1 LITDSRAV
9 AVAGRANRLI
19 MWGLT
24 RPHEFAIVWYAYCT
38 HRKGVGMCSRN
49 ILTESGVCL
58 HGAESNGPRGLGLEC
73 RRHCGTFGTETR
85 SMKKTIRTVFCLMLA
100 GALLIQFGCGRGSGP
115 HSNGDGEAALVPVE
129 VAEVSRGDISAFFT
143 GTATLEA
150 EEETQVVAK
159 VGGVVEQILV
169 EEGDYVVAG
178 QVLAKLDDE
187 KLAVQVERT
196 RANLQNLEE
205 EYRRSEELFRGN
217 MISAQEFQ
225 KAKYDFERQKAEHDL
240 AKLDLEYTSIR
251 SPISG
256 VVAERLIKMGNM
268 VLPNQATFS
277 VTGMDP
283 LLAVLHVPERQLGK
297 LRVGHAASLE
307 VDALAGAEY
316 LGRIDRISPVVDP
329 ATGTVKV
336 TVEVRD
342 RRRSLKP
349 GMFARVNIVHDVHA
363 GALLVPKDAIIA
375 EDRESSVFVVR
386 DSTAYRQTV
395 QTGYVNSSHIE
406 VLSGVVEGDTVVT
419 IGKGGLKDSTKVELV
434 SGEPG
439 ARGKGRDKGTP
450 EDAES
455 AAEADSSGA
464 GESEVPVADT
474 TMADD
479 GDSAEA
485 ELTEASS
492 Q

>member
-1 LITDSRAV
+1 
-9 AVAGRANRLI
+9 
-19 MWGLT
+19 
-24 RPHEFAIVWYAYCT
+24 
-38 HRKGVGMCSRN
+38 
-49 ILTESGVCL
+49 
-58 HGAESNGPRGLGLEC
+58 
-73 RRHCGTFGTETR
+73 
-85 SMKKTIRTVFCLMLA
+85 MKKMIWAAFYLMLA
-100 GALLIQFGCGRGSGP
+100 GVLLIQFGCGRGS
-115 HSNGDGEAALVPVE
+115 HSQSNGDGETALVPVE
-129 VAEVSRGDISAFFT
+129 TAHVSRGDISAFFT

-150 EEETQVVAK
+150 EEETRVVAK
-159 VGGVVEQILV
+159 VGGVVEEILV

-196 RANLQNLEE
+196 RANLQNLEG
-205 EYRRSEELFRGN
+205 EYHRSEELFRGN

-256 VVAERLIKMGNM
+256 VVAERLIKVGNM

-297 LRVGHAASLE
+297 LRVGHKATLE
-307 VDALAGAEY
+307 VDALAGAEFQ
-316 LGRIDRISPVVDP
+316 GRIDRISPVVDP
-329 ATGTVKV
+329 ETGTVKV

-342 RRRSLKP
+342 RTRKLKP
-349 GMFARVNIVHDVHA
+349 GMFARVNVVHDVHTA
-363 GALLVPKDAIIA
+363 ALLVPKDAIIA
-375 EDRESSVFVVR
+375 EDRESCVFVVR

-406 VLSGVVEGDTVVT
+406 ILSGVDEGDTVVT

-439 ARGKGRDKGTP
+439 ARTGKEPKP
-450 EDAES
+450 EDAEG
-455 AAEADSSGA
+455 AGEVDSSGTD
-464 GESEVPVADT
+464 GTEGQVADT
-474 TMADD
+474 TMVDV
-479 GDSAEA
+479 GDSGDA
-485 ELTEASS
+485 ELTEASTR
-492 Q
+492 

>member
-1 LITDSRAV
+1 V
-9 AVAGRANRLI
+9 
-19 MWGLT
+19 
-24 RPHEFAIVWYAYCT
+24 
-38 HRKGVGMCSRN
+38 
-49 ILTESGVCL
+49 
-58 HGAESNGPRGLGLEC
+58 
-73 RRHCGTFGTETR
+73 
-85 SMKKTIRTVFCLMLA
+85 
-100 GALLIQFGCGRGSGP
+100 LLIQFGCGRGS
-115 HSNGDGEAALVPVE
+115 HAESNGDEETALVPVE

-169 EEGDYVVAG
+169 EEGDYVTAG
-178 QVLAKLDDE
+178 QILAKLDYE
-187 KLAVQVERT
+187 KIAVQVERA

-205 EYRRSEELFRGN
+205 EYQRSDELFRGN

-225 KAKYDFERQKAEHDL
+225 KAKYDFERQKAEYDL
-240 AKLDLEYTSIR
+240 ASLDFEYTSIR
-251 SPISG
+251 APISG
-256 VVAERLIKMGNM
+256 VVAERLIKVGNM

-307 VDALAGAEY
+307 VDALAGAEFS
-316 LGRIDRISPVVDP
+316 GRIDRISPVVDP

-342 RRRSLKP
+342 RTRSLKP
-349 GMFARVNIVHDVHA
+349 GMFARVNIVHDVHTDA
-363 GALLVPKDAIIA
+363 MLVPKDAVIA
-375 EDRESSVFVVR
+375 EDRESCVFVVR

-395 QTGYVNSSHIE
+395 ETGYVNSSHIE
-406 VLSGVVEGDTVVT
+406 VLSGVDEGDTVVT
-419 IGKGGLKDSTKVELV
+419 IGKGGLRDSTKVELV

-439 ARGKGRDKGTP
+439 TRGGAGGKP
-450 EDAES
+450 EDAEGV
-455 AAEADSSGA
+455 AETDSSGTGETEASVTDTTVA
-464 GESEVPVADT
+464 GE
-474 TMADD
+474 M
-479 GDSAEA
+479 DSTEA
-485 ELTEASS
+485 ELTEADN